1 MISTTMGHGD
11 LTIAWLLEH
20 GARWHAER
28 EVVVAGTGGEPD
40 LTASFAEVAAGA
52 ARLAHALAGLGIAPG
67 DAVGTLLWNDRAH
80 LEAYLAVPAM
90 GAVLH
95 TANPRLSAD
104 QLRSTLAAAG
114 DRVLLVAA
122 DLLDLVQPLL
132 ADLPDVAHVVV
143 VGGAEDSYE
152 DLVAG
157 HPETYPWPAIAE
169 DTAASICFTTGTTG
183 DPKGVVYSHRSILLQ
198 CLSAGSAN
206 ALHLGSEDR
215 LVVVVP
221 MFHATAWCYP
231 YAAWWFGA
239 DLVLPG
245 RVPPPEEMVALLR
258 RQRVTFANGVPAV
271 WAEVARVL
279 DAEPAGERPLPDLRQ
294 VVIGGAA
301 VSAALL
307 DAFDRHGITVLQGW
321 GMTET
326 SPLVTVGRPLPGM
339 SADEQ
344 RSARLSQGRLLA
356 GVAMRLVEPESGAVL
371 PSDGVAVGEIEV
383 RGPWVTAGYLGGTG
397 ADRFRDGWLRTGDV
411 GTLDPQGYL
420 RLTDRAKDVI
430 KSGGEWIS
438 SVELENLVAGLPGV
452 AEAAV
457 IGVPDERWDERPLA
471 VVAAADPGSGPDL
484 AALRTAVAAAVPRW
498 WVPERWA
505 VVDVLP
511 HTSVGK
517 LDKAALRRAYAA
529 GELDVRTP

>member
-11 LTIAWLLEH
+11 LTIARLLEH
-20 GARWHAER
+20 GARWHADR
-28 EVVVAGTGGEPD
+28 EVVVAGGAGEPD
-40 LTASFAEVAAGA
+40 ITLTFAEVAAGA
-52 ARLAHALAGLGIAPG
+52 ARLAHALAGLGVTPG
-67 DAVGTLLWNDRAH
+67 TAVGTLLWNDRAH

-95 TANPRLSAD
+95 TANPRLSAA
-104 QLRSTLAAAG
+104 QLRHTLAAAH

-122 DLLDLVQPLL
+122 DLVDQVRPLL
-132 ADLPDVAHVVV
+132 ADLPEVEHVVV
-143 VGGAEDSYE
+143 VGGPDDAYDA
-152 DLVAG
+152 LVSGRPA
-157 HPETYPWPAIAE
+157 TYPWPEVAE

-198 CLSAGSAN
+198 CLSAASTN
-206 ALHLGSEDR
+206 ALRLGSEDR
-215 LVVVVP
+215 LLVVVP

-271 WAEVARVL
+271 WSEVARAL
-279 DAEPAGERPLPDLRQ
+279 DVDPEPLPHLRQ

-326 SPLVTVGRPLPGM
+326 SPLVTVGRPLPGTTP
-339 SADEQ
+339 AEE

-356 GVAMRLVEPESGAVL
+356 GVDLRLVDPDTGTEL
-371 PSDGVAVGEIEV
+371 PCDGTTVGEIEV
-383 RGPWVTAGYLGGTG
+383 RGPWVTASYLDGAG
-397 ADRFRDGWLRTGDV
+397 ADRFHDGWLRTGDV
-411 GTLDPQGYL
+411 GTVDPRGYL

-438 SVELENLVAGLPGV
+438 SVELENLISGLPGV

-471 VVAAADPGSGPDL
+471 VVTGAGAGLDL
-484 AALRTAVAAAVPRW
+484 DLPALRAAVAEQVPRW

-517 LDKAALRRAYAA
+517 LDKVALRRAHAA
-529 GELDVRTP
+529 GELAVRTP